1 MYVSKYTHMWIIR
14 SNKSIFW
21 SLLSTLCFI
30 FYVQMEKIFSI
41 FGNSSWYMWNCKSFI
56 HLIIKWIKIGIHMP
70 WTPEPRS
77 PSENQPH
84 YCMLY
89 ETSHDKSDGF
99 ISYNAI
105 NFLTEAEFFHFLD
118 TTSDRYSKI
127 SGNIIQKSPEERY
140 GKTTILF
147 LWDYKIPVMFTE

>member
-1 MYVSKYTHMWIIR
+1 
-14 SNKSIFW
+14 
-21 SLLSTLCFI
+21 
-30 FYVQMEKIFSI
+30 
-41 FGNSSWYMWNCKSFI
+41 
-56 HLIIKWIKIGIHMP
+56 
-70 WTPEPRS
+70 
-77 PSENQPH
+77 
-84 YCMLY
+84 MLY

-147 LWDYKIPVMFTE
+147 L